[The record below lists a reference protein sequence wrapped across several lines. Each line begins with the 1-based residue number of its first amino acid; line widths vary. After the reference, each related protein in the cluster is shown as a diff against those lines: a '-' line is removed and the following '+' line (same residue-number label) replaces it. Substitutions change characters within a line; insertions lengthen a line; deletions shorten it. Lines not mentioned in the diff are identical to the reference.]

1 MVRTVNGERQ
11 LKPRS
16 LGVLPRP
23 ARAKQRGRAKL
34 VPSPTANHFVQKRSP
49 AAGQASLPRSLIGL
63 ASTGTRPLTG
73 HLSLGR
79 MRIFS
84 RHRNGLLGGVLSPL
98 GPTALEMGARKW
110 RAICTGSFR
119 AKKRRRRRRLLP
131 Q

>member
-63 ASTGTRPLTG
+63 AFTGTRPLTG

-84 RHRNGLLGGVLSPL
+84 RHRNGLL